1 MSKQLA
7 LAVSMSVLATVAL
20 ALFGVDPAMQGL
32 QSGSGAN
39 LIRVEAPALPGVSQM
54 LPSLN

>member
-7 LAVSMSVLATVAL
+7 MAISFSVLTTVGL
-20 ALFGVDPAMQGL
+20 ALFGVDPAMHLAG
-32 QSGSGAN
+32 QSGGQS
-39 LIRVEAPALPGVSQM
+39 LIRVQAPPLPGLSQL